1 MIRTRRE
8 DSAGGTRTRA
18 PERATHLTD
27 TVPAHDPYAIALVKI
42 VRKVAQHLLIAETE
56 RYVPQLRFRCE

>member
-1 MIRTRRE
+1 M
-8 DSAGGTRTRA
+8 TRA